1 MKAYYALHKER
12 LGEGL
17 LLEYDISQE
26 ELDKEIAPLTVQ
38 LLIEN
43 AIKHNIVCK
52 ETPLK
57 LRVVVGNDHL
67 IVINNLN
74 LRTAS
79 YSTKTGLGNL
89 VRSYEMLT
97 DKEVVIQYNEEMF
110 EVKVPLL

>member
-1 MKAYYALHKER
+1 M
-12 LGEGL
+12 
-17 LLEYDISQE
+17 
-26 ELDKEIAPLTVQ
+26 
-38 LLIEN
+38 
-43 AIKHNIVCK
+43 
-52 ETPLK
+52 
-57 LRVVVGNDHL
+57 

-89 VRSYEMLT
+89 VRRYEMLT